1 MSESLTNMEAV
12 KPKGPKLF
20 VGALA
25 LAAAG
30 GVAWFFLGREPG
42 PVGEPEDPGKLLLV
56 GADDPA
62 FPVLAQLGFTL
73 EADSLANFAAA
84 GRSEGAPEGSSDVDA
99 VLHHADVL
107 GYGYVAFASP
117 NDIDFGS
124 RAVSSDSADIA
135 DQHAYAVFSV
145 GDFATPT
152 KVTVDPNPKRYDVP
166 PYAELLRAL
175 FEQDELAA
183 TLVGENNLSI
193 KAKPL
198 YERIEHAVELKGA
211 YGLIENRA
219 ASAQKRLQ
227 EYVVDSEEAEPKP
240 AVLVEGIER
249 GRAVPLANGGVLVFV
264 DAPVLQTPTESS
276 ATLAWTGDTRAYV
289 LDPATGDR
297 TRCEAQDRWSATQIQ
312 VNNDASVI
320 LTPRGS
326 RALEV
331 FTVDPNTPGCAFTS
345 KGTIDRGDGA
355 WGIANAQ
362 GTVVRAAEADGTLVA
377 EVHVPDESHAQ
388 SWPLVGCTR
397 ASRPVWVDATHI
409 AAACTFERPQPLDLD
424 EATEEEGEGQVEGE
438 VEPPP
443 APQHWLYLISL
454 EDGSTLATPLPAT
467 FDATPTVWAHPGG
480 PGPRVLMQHWSAGTA
495 GMAFGADVFSA
506 PPLDPDRPAPGFV
519 TDAAAGVQALRAD
532 AATVTTY
539 TLDET
544 ARDIVVSPAGTH
556 LAHTVDRGGSWDQN
570 VAVFD
575 LVAKKTTRIGINEWA
590 EHDRPRFTADGSAVL
605 FDSAFSMA
613 GGTTATVP
621 RSTPV
626 P

>member
-1 MSESLTNMEAV
+1 MTESLTNMEAV

-20 VGALA
+20 IGALA

-42 PVGEPEDPGKLLLV
+42 PIGEPEDPGKLLLV
-56 GADDPA
+56 GENDPA
-62 FPVLAQLGFTL
+62 FAVLAQLGFTL

-84 GRSEGAPEGSSDVDA
+84 GRSAGAPEGASDVDA

-117 NDIDFGS
+117 SDIEFGS

-135 DQHAYAVFSV
+135 DHHGYAVFSV
-145 GDFATPT
+145 GDFAKPT

-227 EYVVDSEEAEPKP
+227 EYVIDSEEAEPKP

-249 GRAVPLANGGVLVFV
+249 GRAVPLANGSVLVFV
-264 DAPVLQTPTESS
+264 DAAVLQNPTESS

-289 LDPATGDR
+289 LDPKTGTR
-297 TRCEAQDRWSATQIQ
+297 TRCEAQDRWSATQLEL
-312 VNNDASVI
+312 NADASAI

-326 RALEV
+326 GALEV
-331 FTVDPNTPGCAFTS
+331 FTVDPKSPGCAFTS
-345 KGTIDRGDGA
+345 KGTIDRGIGA
-355 WGIANAQ
+355 WGIVNRE
-362 GTVVRAAEADGTLVA
+362 GTVVRANEVDGTLVA
-377 EVHVPDESHAQ
+377 EIHVPDETHAQ
-388 SWPLVGCTR
+388 SWPLVGCSR
-397 ASRPVWVDATHI
+397 ASRPVWIDATHV
-409 AAACTFERPQPLDLD
+409 AAACTFDPPEPAESPEPSHPVD
-424 EATEEEGEGQVEGE
+424 AHS
-438 VEPPP
+438 EPPP
-443 APQHWLYLISL
+443 LPQPEHWLYLLSL
-454 EDGSTLATPLPAT
+454 EDGSALATPLPDA
-467 FDATPTVWAHPGG
+467 FDDTPTVWAHPGG
-480 PGPRVLMQHWSAGTA
+480 AGPRVLLRQGPADTY
-495 GMAFGADVFSA
+495 GMAFRPDVLGA
-506 PPLDPDRPAPGFV
+506 PPLDPERPAPGFV
-519 TDAAAGVQALRAD
+519 TDAAAGVRALKAD
-532 AATVTTY
+532 AATVTRY

-544 ARDIVVSPAGTH
+544 AYDFVVSPTGTH
-556 LAHTVDRGGSWDQN
+556 LAYTVDRGDSWDQN

-575 LVAKKTTRIGINEWA
+575 LATQKTTRIGINEWA
-590 EHDRPRFTADGSAVL
+590 EHDRPRFTADGTAVI
-605 FDSAFSMA
+605 FDTAFSMS
-613 GGTTATVP
+613 GGGTATVP
-621 RSTPV
+621 RSTLV